1 MDKNIDFSN
10 FDQKLVNYFFLK
22 TIIHY
27 IYNQRKNSTLKEY
40 QQLFKEYW
48 NWLEQYYKKKNVKIK
63 IEMNKEEELRI
74 NILINLFI
82 IFEKIGCIKILLFI
96 IKKLSPQTNK

>member
-1 MDKNIDFSN
+1 
-10 FDQKLVNYFFLK
+10 
-22 TIIHY
+22 
-27 IYNQRKNSTLKEY
+27 
-40 QQLFKEYW
+40 
-48 NWLEQYYKKKNVKIK
+48 
-63 IEMNKEEELRI
+63 MNKEEELRI